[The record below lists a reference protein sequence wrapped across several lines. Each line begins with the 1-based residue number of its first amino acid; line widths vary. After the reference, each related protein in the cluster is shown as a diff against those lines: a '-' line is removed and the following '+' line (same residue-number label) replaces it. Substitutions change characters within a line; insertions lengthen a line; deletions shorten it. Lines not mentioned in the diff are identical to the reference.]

1 MWVRGDKGGRDK
13 EINRETEM
21 KEREGERDGVQY
33 LSKIWGRGE
42 LRSVEFSTYLKSYSP
57 PKWIK
62 GGNIPKN
69 NIVRLQVR
77 KSKDKGRV
85 MYGLLS

>member
-1 MWVRGDKGGRDK
+1 MGKGGA
-13 EINRETEM
+13 EVS
-21 KEREGERDGVQY
+21 GVQY
-33 LSKIWGRGE
+33 LSKI
-42 LRSVEFSTYLKSYSP
+42 LLP
-57 PKWIK
+57 PKWMK